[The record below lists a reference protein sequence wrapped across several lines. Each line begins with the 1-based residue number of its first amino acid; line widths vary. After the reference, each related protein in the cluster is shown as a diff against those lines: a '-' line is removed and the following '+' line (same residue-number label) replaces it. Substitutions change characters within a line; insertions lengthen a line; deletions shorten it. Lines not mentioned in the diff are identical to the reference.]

1 MNDLFL
7 LGRVLYGGFFVVAGI
22 NHFQHLDMLAGF
34 AGFKSVP
41 APKVSVMF
49 SGLLILAGGL
59 SVMVGFQPTLG
70 VICIALFLIPVT
82 FMMHT
87 YWSDTD
93 QNMKINN
100 RVNFQKNVALLGAAL
115 MLLVVP
121 QPWPLS
127 VDASMAAQQPAQA
140 PPPMVKENATVKVSP
155 HVYAIPDDSVS
166 LVPNVGIIVGNTATM
181 VIDTGLGPRN
191 AQTIL
196 REVAKVSRNTDLYLV
211 TTHFHPEHAAGSA
224 AFPPGTKFIVSR
236 TQQKELDELGLS
248 TNATFASRSPVVA
261 ELLKDPSTGSGQ
273 AVQFRRP
280 DVLFDHEHVV
290 DLGGVRVRLLALG
303 STHTRGDTVAFV
315 EGDRVL
321 FAGDIVFNRA
331 FLAFSQYS
339 SGQTWLAVLDQ
350 LGSLNPAT
358 IVPSHGPM
366 GDGSLIG
373 QQRDVLKTLQ
383 SRARELREQGK
394 TADEAAQA
402 LVSEL
407 QMKYPNWTGP
417 NRVGAAVRSFYSEM

>member
-1 MNDLFL
+1 VSVSYLFL
-7 LGRVLYGGFFVVAGI
+7 LGRVLYGGFF
-22 NHFQHLDMLAGF
+22 DR
-34 AGFKSVP
+34 
-41 APKVSVMF
+41 
-49 SGLLILAGGL
+49 
-59 SVMVGFQPTLG
+59 
-70 VICIALFLIPVT
+70 VT
-82 FMMHT
+82 FP
-87 YWSDTD
+87 
-93 QNMKINN
+93 
-100 RVNFQKNVALLGAAL
+100 KNVALLGAGL
-115 MLLVVP
+115 MLLIVP
-121 QPWPLS
+121 QPWPLG
-127 VDASMAAQQPAQA
+127 VDAAMSAQQPAQG
-140 PPPMVKENATVKVSP
+140 PPPMVKENAVVKVSP
-155 HVYAIPDDSVS
+155 HAYVIPDNSVS

-196 REVAKVSRNTDLYLV
+196 REVAKISRNTDLYLV

-224 AFPPGTKFIVSR
+224 AFPPGAKFVVAR
-236 TQQKELDELGLS
+236 TQQQDLDELGLT
-248 TNATFASRSPVVA
+248 TNATFASRSAIAA
-261 ELLKDPSTGSGQ
+261 ELLKD
-273 AVQFRRP
+273 VLFRRP
-280 DVLFDHEHVV
+280 DVLFDYEHAI

-331 FLAFSQYS
+331 FLAFGQYS

-373 QQRDVLKTLQ
+373 QQRDVLKALQ

-394 TADEAAQA
+394 TAEQAAQT
-402 LVSEL
+402 LVSEF

-417 NRVGAAVRSFYSEM
+417 NRVGAAVRSFYAEM

>member
-1 MNDLFL
+1 MTYLFL
-7 LGRVLYGGFFVVAGI
+7 LGRVLYGGFFIVAGV

-34 AGFKSVP
+34 AGFKGVP
-41 APKVSVMF
+41 APKAAVIV
-49 SGLLILAGGL
+49 SGLLIVVGGL
-59 SVMVGFQPTLG
+59 SVMLGFQPTLG

-82 FMMHT
+82 FMVHT

-93 QNMKINN
+93 PNMKINN
-100 RVNFQKNVALLGAAL
+100 RVNFQKNVALLGAGLMAL
-115 MLLVVP
+115 IVP

-127 VDASMAAQQPAQA
+127 VDAAMSAQQPAQA
-140 PPPMVKENATVKVSP
+140 LGPMIKENATVKVSP
-155 HVYAIPDDSVS
+155 HVYVIPDDSVS

-196 REVAKVSRNTDLYLV
+196 HEVARVGKGTDLYLV

-224 AFPPGTKFIVSR
+224 AFPPGAKFVVSR
-236 TQQKELDELGLS
+236 TQQKDLDELGLR
-248 TNATFASRSPVVA
+248 TNATFASRSPIVA
-261 ELLKDPSTGSGQ
+261 ELLKD
-273 AVQFRRP
+273 VQFRRP
-280 DVLFDHEHVV
+280 DVLFDHEHAI
-290 DLGGVRVRLLALG
+290 DLGGLRVRLLALG

-373 QQRDVLKTLQ
+373 QQRDVLKGLQ
-383 SRARELREQGK
+383 GRARELREQGK
-394 TADEAAQA
+394 TADEAAQT
-402 LVSEL
+402 LVSEF
-407 QMKYPNWTGP
+407 QTKYPNWSGP
-417 NRVGAAVRSFYSEM
+417 NRVGAAVRSFYAEM

>member
-1 MNDLFL
+1 MSYLFL
-7 LGRVLYGGFFVVAGI
+7 LGRVLYGGFFIIAGI
-22 NHFQHLDMLAGF
+22 NHFQHLGMLAGF
-34 AGFKSVP
+34 AGFKGVP
-41 APKVSVMF
+41 AAKVAVMF
-49 SGLLILAGGL
+49 SGLLLIVGGL
-59 SVMVGFQPTLG
+59 SVMLGFQPTLG

-93 QNMKINN
+93 QNTKINN
-100 RVNFQKNVALLGAAL
+100 RVNFQKNVALLGAGL
-115 MLLVVP
+115 MLLIVP

-127 VDASMAAQQPAQA
+127 VDAAMFAQQPAQA
-140 PPPMVKENATVKVSP
+140 RSPMIKENATAKVSP
-155 HVYAIPDDSVS
+155 HVYIIPDDSVS

-191 AQTIL
+191 ALTIL
-196 REVAKVSRNTDLYLV
+196 REVAKVSKNTDLYLV

-224 AFPPGTKFIVSR
+224 AFPPGAKFVVSR
-236 TQQKELDELGLS
+236 AQQKDLDELGLS
-248 TNATFASRSPVVA
+248 TNASFASRSPIAA
-261 ELLKDPSTGSGQ
+261 ELLKD
-273 AVQFRRP
+273 VQFRRP
-280 DVLFDHEHVV
+280 DVLFDHEHAI
-290 DLGGVRVRLLALG
+290 DLGGLRVRLLALG
-303 STHTRGDTVAFV
+303 STHTRGDTIAFV
-315 EGDRVL
+315 EGERVL

-373 QQRDVLKTLQ
+373 QQRDVLKGLQ
-383 SRARELREQGK
+383 GRARELREQGK
-394 TADEAAQA
+394 TADEAAQT
-402 LVSEL
+402 LVSEF

-417 NRVGAAVRSFYSEM
+417 NRVGAAVRSFYAEM